1 MGISMAVNLRSAGVK
16 AMQAA
21 VPRPWPSNTRFKA
34 KVEEKQAFD
43 ARAFLDSASGVRKVV
58 EFGSREMVFTQGDPA
73 TSVLYIQKGIV
84 KLAIVNEVGKEAVV
98 AMLGPGDFLGEQCLA
113 GQLQRVETASTIT
126 LSTILVIDKPEMIRL
141 LHAQRALCDRFIKHV
156 LSRNMRI
163 EEDLVDQ
170 LFNSSEK
177 RLARALL
184 LLARYGKQSL
194 LQEVRPKVSQ
204 EMLAEMIGTTRP
216 RVNLFMNKFRKLGFI
231 EYGSGLRGLQ
241 INGSLVGVVEGT
253 ATKRTPEFDR
263 VANHTAF
270 WILKRTRC
278 GSRALKKAT

>member
-1 MGISMAVNLRSAGVK
+1 MGISMAVNRGSAGAK

-21 VPRPWPSNTRFKA
+21 APRPSPSNTRFKA
-34 KVEEKQAFD
+34 KVAEEQAFD
-43 ARAFLDSASGVRKVV
+43 ARAFLESASGARKFV
-58 EFGSREMVFTQGDPA
+58 EYGSGEIVFTQGDPA
-73 TSVLYIQKGIV
+73 ASVLYIQKGIV
-84 KLAIVNEVGKEAVV
+84 KLAIVNQAGKEAVV
-98 AMLGPGDFLGEQCLA
+98 AILGPGDFLGEQCLA

-126 LSTILVIDKPEMIRL
+126 PSTILVIEKPEMTRL
-141 LHAQRALCDRFIKHV
+141 LNAERAFCDRFIKHV
-156 LSRNMRI
+156 LSRSIRI

-184 LLARYGKQSL
+184 LLARIKEQGRPQQL
-194 LQEVRPKVSQ
+194 LPNVSQ

-241 INGSLVGVVEGT
+241 INRSLLGVVEAT
-253 ATKRTPEFDR
+253 AREHTSGFGR
-263 VANHTAF
+263 VANHAAF
-270 WILKRTRC
+270 
-278 GSRALKKAT
+278 